1 MKSLSIR
8 ESRIGMHLAFP
19 AIFGLFVFFLIP
31 FCITLYYSLT
41 DSIAI
46 GKFVGF
52 QNYSSVLTSSTFR
65 LAAFNTF
72 KFNLIAVPLII
83 VISFG
88 IALLLHRK
96 LRGTTLF
103 LTIFSFPLVVPTV
116 SVILFFQIIFSES
129 GAANA
134 VLNAIGFPIV
144 DWLNSSNA
152 FIVLVVLYIWKNA
165 GYNIILFLAALNSVP
180 KEIYEAADIDGAG
193 AYRKLTRITV
203 PLIIPS
209 VFFIVIISIINSF
222 KSFREAYILCGT
234 LPNKSIYML
243 QHFLNNNFAN
253 LNYQR
258 LSVAA
263 ILVFLVI
270 FVIVFAMLK
279 IKEKIGDYEM

>member
-1 MKSLSIR
+1 M
-8 ESRIGMHLAFP
+8 
-19 AIFGLFVFFLIP
+19 
-31 FCITLYYSLT
+31 
-41 DSIAI
+41 
-46 GKFVGF
+46 
-52 QNYSSVLTSSTFR
+52 
-65 LAAFNTF
+65 
-72 KFNLIAVPLII
+72 
-83 VISFG
+83 
-88 IALLLHRK
+88 
-96 LRGTTLF
+96 
-103 LTIFSFPLVVPTV
+103 
-116 SVILFFQIIFSES
+116 
-129 GAANA
+129 
-134 VLNAIGFPIV
+134 
-144 DWLNSSNA
+144 
-152 FIVLVVLYIWKNA
+152 
-165 GYNIILFLAALNSVP
+165 P

>member
-1 MKSLSIR
+1 MINSIWTTKSS
-8 ESRIGMHLAFP
+8 
-19 AIFGLFVFFLIP
+19 
-31 FCITLYYSLT
+31 
-41 DSIAI
+41 
-46 GKFVGF
+46 
-52 QNYSSVLTSSTFR
+52 
-65 LAAFNTF
+65 
-72 KFNLIAVPLII
+72 
-83 VISFG
+83 
-88 IALLLHRK
+88 
-96 LRGTTLF
+96 
-103 LTIFSFPLVVPTV
+103 
-116 SVILFFQIIFSES
+116 LFFHIIFSES